1 MGRNNWVGEG
11 IVKGTVG
18 LGIVCVERQERRP
31 MGQESEWRSAT
42 QKGGG
47 VGHNSRICQ
56 RPGVG
61 DTTKRLWG

>member
-18 LGIVCVERQERRP
+18 LGIVFVERQERRS

-47 VGHNSRICQ
+47 EGTTLGYARDLRWGTFQ
-56 RPGVG
+56 GV
-61 DTTKRLWG
+61 